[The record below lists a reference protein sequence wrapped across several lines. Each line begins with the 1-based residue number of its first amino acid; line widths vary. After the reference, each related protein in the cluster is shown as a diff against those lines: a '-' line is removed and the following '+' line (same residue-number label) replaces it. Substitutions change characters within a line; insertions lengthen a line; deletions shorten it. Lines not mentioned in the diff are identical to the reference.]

1 MEITESLEKKLLRT
15 KEGEATSLVLARWA
29 ATGLGIGFL
38 PLAPGT
44 WASLVTA
51 SAWFG
56 LYALMGGTAIVVLIS
71 FLCLFVPLAWIS
83 GGIAA
88 RGFGEEDPSVVVI
101 DEVVGQTITLLFV
114 PVSLWYFIGAFALFR
129 FFDITKPPPVR
140 RCERLPGG
148 LGILMDDCVAG
159 IYAGLTILGIRIILH
174 AM

>member
-1 MEITESLEKKLLRT
+1 VGVAGNRIRLVRPLRPDGGHGDRSLDLL
-15 KEGEATSLVLARWA
+15 SL
-29 ATGLGIGFL
+29 
-38 PLAPGT
+38 
-44 WASLVTA
+44 
-51 SAWFG
+51 
-56 LYALMGGTAIVVLIS
+56 S
-71 FLCLFVPLAWIS
+71 FCPLAWIS

-101 DEVVGQTITLLFV
+101 DEVVGQTIALLFV